1 MESRVNNDN
10 FIMIQGWMVN
20 ELKLKGND
28 LMVYAIIYG
37 FSQAE
42 NQCYNGSL
50 QYLADWCGSS
60 KQGIMKNLK
69 SLLEKKLIVKEEI
82 IKNNV
87 KFCEYRAIRNHTVN
101 KPKPKISKRP
111 SNMNGIERNYS
122 DEFWD
127 TLYVNQTL
135 N

>member
-10 FIMIQGWMVN
+10 FIMIQGWMIN

-69 SLLEKKLIVKEEI
+69 SLLEKQLIVKEEI

-87 KFCEYRAIRNHTVN
+87 KFCEYRVVRNLHN
-101 KPKPKISKRP
+101 KQPKTSKCTT
-111 SNMNGIERNYS
+111 NTNGIERNYP
-122 DEFWD
+122 EGF
-127 TLYVNQTL
+127 YNQFYINQTL